1 MFAFVNNSNICNE
14 TRDNYKKNFRRV
26 VFPLVEKYFRGTYES
41 RLNIFDVVQL
51 ELNDVHFTAVE
62 GGQLKKLLQ
71 LFYLGQLV
79 GLPTLHSI
87 LHQYGISSNTHQIN
101 YIKLCKK
108 VSHSTLHKIFE
119 SVFEHEVLCQLQN
132 MSEKDSSCWSRELVT
147 AVLDDSIFKQWHNS
161 QDIAKDFEGCFGK
174 FFSGQF
180 MAAVYGLK
188 VVTFALSIDG
198 VIYPLY
204 FDYVKKAPSKL
215 DKVDKATK
223 IAAGLVEKWGLFLRK
238 AKKKGVLIPK
248 LHFSCDSGY
257 SDLVLS
263 QTCESNKLTYISVPK
278 KSHLFEM
285 TDRKGRVSKSNL
297 EDWVKDV
304 FLQKEQ
310 KHELAQAKL
319 DKKDRKVFIYRFKAF
334 YCSQKR
340 EVTLLAFRLN
350 GSKKV
355 SIIYSTSKNIFAK
368 TLRRHWFQRTYIEQ
382 FFKLLKHVL
391 KIQESRVKTKQ
402 EFQTKLCRFA
412 FVALHAQKLLKYLR
426 TKNKECQKYGL
437 ITIQRWLVKEK
448 QMDDLLQKILN
459 I

>member
-1 MFAFVNNSNICNE
+1 M
-14 TRDNYKKNFRRV
+14 
-26 VFPLVEKYFRGTYES
+26 
-41 RLNIFDVVQL
+41 
-51 ELNDVHFTAVE
+51 
-62 GGQLKKLLQ
+62 KKLLQ
-71 LFYLGQLV
+71 IFYLGQLV

-87 LHQYGISSNTHQIN
+87 LSQYDISSNKHQID
-101 YIKLCKK
+101 YIKLCKS
-108 VSHSTLHKIFE
+108 VSHSILHKIFE
-119 SVFEHEVLCQLQN
+119 SVFEHEVLSNLQK

-180 MAAVYGLK
+180 MAAVYGFK

-198 VIYPLY
+198 IVYPLY
-204 FDYVKKAPSKL
+204 FDYVKKAPSKC
-215 DKVDKATK
+215 DKVDKATQ
-223 IAAGLVEKWGLFLRK
+223 IAAELVKKWGLFLEK
-238 AKKKGVLIPK
+238 AKKKGVSIPR

-263 QTCESNKLTYISVPK
+263 EICESNKLSYISVPK

-285 TDRKGRVSKSNL
+285 TDRKGHVSKSNL
-297 EDWVKDV
+297 EHWITHI
-304 FLQKEQ
+304 FLAKEQ

-319 DKKDRKVFIYRFKAF
+319 DKKDRKAFTYRFKAF

-391 KIQESRVKTKQ
+391 KIQEARVKTKQ
-402 EFQTKLCRFA
+402 AFNTKLCRFA

-437 ITIQRWLVKEK
+437 ISIQRWLVKEK
-448 QMDDLLQKILN
+448 QMDDLLQKIINL
-459 I
+459 

>member
-41 RLNIFDVVQL
+41 SLNIFDVVQL

-87 LHQYGISSNTHQIN
+87 LHQYGLSSNNHQIN

-108 VSHSTLHKIFE
+108 VSHSILHKIFE

-180 MAAVYGLK
+180 MAAVYGFK

-198 VIYPLY
+198 VIYPVY
-204 FDYVKKAPSKL
+204 FDYVKKAPSKS

-223 IAAGLVEKWGLFLRK
+223 IAAGLVEKWGLFLEK

-278 KSHLFEM
+278 KSHLFEI

-319 DKKDRKVFIYRFKAF
+319 DKKDRKAFIYRFKAF

-391 KIQESRVKTKQ
+391 KIQEARVKTKQ

-426 TKNKECQKYGL
+426 TKNKKYQKYGL
-437 ITIQRWLVKEK
+437 ITMQRWLIKEK
-448 QMDDLLQKILN
+448 KMDDLLQQILN